1 MILSSPC
8 LPDPHASTSITPRI
22 MEARIAG
29 PTLTNSLSKATQIS
43 FGKGLAYKVV
53 PRLREFSKQVEAE
66 VVSNSRSKIHQT
78 WDLILR

>member
-1 MILSSPC
+1 MILSSSC
-8 LPDPHASTSITPRI
+8 LPVPHASTSITPCM

-66 VVSNSRSKIHQT
+66 VVSNSRNQSHKT
-78 WDLILR
+78 WER